1 MKNNLTKNYNTNT
14 ATHDNG
20 LFIRYDI
27 NPDTK
32 RSKYKEAIDKKE
44 EQLLFTDLCDVMIPF
59 WNSIKYSNLNDLA
72 NQLGIKGTCRLST
85 KIVNLEK
92 LNILKRSNG
101 YLYINPHYASKSSD
115 IKNSTLAIFNIEI
128 KHETKDI
135 AVRSTVKKEN
145 ISDLPF

>member
-27 NPDTK
+27 NPETK

-59 WNSIKYSNLNDLA
+59 WNSIKYTGLKELA
-72 NQLGIKGTCRLST
+72 ETLKLKSISKLSM
-85 KIVNLEK
+85 KIVNLENS
-92 LNILKRSNG
+92 NIIKRYNG

-115 IKNSTLAIFNIEI
+115 IKNSTLEVFNIKI

-135 AVRSTVKKEN
+135 AVRSVAKKEN
-145 ISDLPF
+145 IIELPF

>member
-1 MKNNLTKNYNTNT
+1 MNNKPQYNTNT

-27 NPDTK
+27 SPETK

-59 WNSIKYSNLNDLA
+59 WNSIKYDNLSDLA
-72 NQLGIKGTCRLST
+72 TQLRVKGTCRLST

-92 LNILKRSNG
+92 IGMIKRSNG
-101 YLYINPHYASKSSD
+101 YLYVNPHYASKSSD
-115 IKNSTLAIFNIEI
+115 IKNSTLEVFNIEI
-128 KHETKDI
+128 KQETKDI
-135 AVRSTVKKEN
+135 AVRSKTKKEN